1 VTERT
6 PKSEEFALRPSPAL
20 RSRVLA
26 SVDPATP
33 LAGFAPRLAA
43 FFDLPSERALELL
56 SVARGAAGA
65 AWEAAFVPG
74 VRLHH
79 LAGGPRVEAADCGLV
94 ELAPGTL
101 FPPHLHRGDEWSFI
115 LAGSAEEEGGERWE
129 PGDLVHRPPG
139 SRHAFRSVGASP
151 LVFAVVL
158 HGGIELAPE

>member
-6 PKSEEFALRPSPAL
+6 PKPEEIAMRPSAAL

-26 SVDPATP
+26 SIDPATP

-43 FFDLPSERALELL
+43 FFDLSSERALELL
-56 SVARGAAGA
+56 GVARGGTGA
-65 AWEAAFVPG
+65 TWEPAFVPG

-94 ELAPGTL
+94 ELAPGTW
-101 FPPHLHRGDEWSFI
+101 FPHHVHRGDEWSFI

-139 SRHAFRSVGASP
+139 TRHAFRSVGPTP

-158 HGGIELAPE
+158 HGGIELAPD